1 MECADLIA
9 SLEPASRQLASS
21 DARCT
26 GSDSRDQRQRQR
38 DRPMKNYWRVAVVG
52 HWCTPNA
59 CARSVP
65 YLFRIHLACGCS
77 DASAT
82 HKKKTEAEIVLDALL
97 CSRFGSRGH
106 LLLEAETSTWL
117 VHYCAQ
123 AEYCVRKKSAG
134 AESQMKR
141 SVDSH

>member
-38 DRPMKNYWRVAVVG
+38 DRPMKNYWRVAVVVRL
-52 HWCTPNA
+52 TPVLV
-59 CARSVP
+59 R
-65 YLFRIHLACGCS
+65 FRIYSAYLLPV
-77 DASAT
+77 DAPMQVQPI
-82 HKKKTEAEIVLDALL
+82 KKTEAEIVLDALL

-106 LLLEAETSTWL
+106 LLLEAETRT
-117 VHYCAQ
+117 
-123 AEYCVRKKSAG
+123 
-134 AESQMKR
+134 
-141 SVDSH
+141 

>member
-82 HKKKTEAEIVLDALL
+82 HKKKLKLKSFWMLCCALGL
-97 CSRFGSRGH
+97 
-106 LLLEAETSTWL
+106 
-117 VHYCAQ
+117 
-123 AEYCVRKKSAG
+123 G
-134 AESQMKR
+134 AEVIFSLKLKPAPGLCIIVPKQNIAFEKKAQEQN
-141 SVDSH
+141 HK